1 MDALKAELAKKR
13 KAAEE
18 ADGPRPQKYMRRGDI
33 ERIKAEAER
42 AKEAES
48 KKKQEAEEVARVEVS
63 SYKSWPCHFLI
74 DVP

>member
-33 ERIKAEAER
+33 ERIKVEAER
-42 AKEAES
+42 AREAES
-48 KKKQEAEEVARVEVS
+48 KKEQEAEEVARVEVS
-63 SYKSWPCHFLI
+63 SS
-74 DVP
+74 VS